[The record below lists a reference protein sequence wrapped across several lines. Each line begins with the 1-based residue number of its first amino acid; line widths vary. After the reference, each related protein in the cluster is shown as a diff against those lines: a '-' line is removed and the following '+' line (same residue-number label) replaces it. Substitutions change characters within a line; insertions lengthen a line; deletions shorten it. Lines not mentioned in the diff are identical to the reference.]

1 MPTNLLFI
9 EYFLYG
15 FTKEIWWNLMLNRV
29 HINVSCSCISGLVI
43 FDQHFNYITKKCR
56 KHFVAY
62 LDAKLM
68 FSIGCFWISHF
79 LNLRKDTVVSSCYL
93 YLRATLIQSLL
104 KFLLWLF
111 LVILHSSLLLVLAW
125 YHPHWWFFFTFCLI
139 VLVNLLV
146 MWCVTQGFLL
156 LFHWDIIVI

>member
-1 MPTNLLFI
+1 MPTSPLFI

-29 HINVSCSCISGLVI
+29 HINVSCSCIPALVI
-43 FDQHFNYITKKCR
+43 FDQNFNYITKKSR
-56 KHFVAY
+56 KHLAAY

-79 LNLRKDTVVSSCYL
+79 LNLTKDTVVSSCYI
-93 YLRATLIQSLL
+93 YLRAILIQSLL

-125 YHPHWWFFFTFCLI
+125 YHLHWCF
-139 VLVNLLV
+139 
-146 MWCVTQGFLL
+146 FLL
-156 LFHWDIIVI
+156 FV

>member
-1 MPTNLLFI
+1 MPTSLLFI

-29 HINVSCSCISGLVI
+29 HINVSCLCISGLVI
-43 FDQHFNYITKKCR
+43 FDQRFNYITKKSR

-68 FSIGCFWISHF
+68 FSIGCFSISHF
-79 LNLRKDTVVSSCYL
+79 LNLTKDTAVSSCYI